1 MTKKYK
7 LSLTSNH
14 KNTVKE
20 LNSLENVI
28 KDIIKAIF
36 KSANSISITKNETA
50 DEFNV
55 EFMNKGEP
63 YQLSIQATTNGACD
77 LFNQLAELCRCYDRL
92 VLEELQI
99 TNIELNK

>member
-14 KNTVKE
+14 KTTVKE

-36 KSANSISITKNETA
+36 KSANSISITKNETG
-50 DEFNV
+50 EFNV
-55 EFMNKGEP
+55 DFMNKGEP

-92 VLEELQI
+92 VLDEFETI